1 VKLRNPPAL
10 ALKHRLVVN
19 MSVTDENIV
28 HIKSGGDRERL
39 NRKICSAASYSRA
52 IVNFVA
58 ATMGRKDSFSTG
70 TFAEATRFI

>member
-28 HIKSGGDRERL
+28 HTKWGGDRERL
-39 NRKICSAASYSRA
+39 NRKRCSAATDCRA

-58 ATMGRKDSFSTG
+58 ATVGRKDSFSTG
-70 TFAEATRFI
+70 TLAAATRFI